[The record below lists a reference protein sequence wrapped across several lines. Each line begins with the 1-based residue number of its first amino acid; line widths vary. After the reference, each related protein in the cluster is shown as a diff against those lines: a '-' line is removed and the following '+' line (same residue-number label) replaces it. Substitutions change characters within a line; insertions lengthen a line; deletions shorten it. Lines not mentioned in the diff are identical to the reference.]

1 MESIRITEGNILQ
14 VDLSKIENRIKEQEA
29 ILVTTLDFYEY
40 GPDDSRGLMKFWLE
54 YSRSIIQID
63 RMFVKKFS
71 MMKVS
76 KDKPLCHNTIK
87 AMRVCDNII
96 KFNFTQLLDLCS
108 DAVIAGYIDEQW
120 YLNKAMHFKVV
131 LEIMTEEDRL
141 FYK

>member
-14 VDLSKIENRIKEQEA
+14 VDLSTIENRIKEQEA
-29 ILVTTLDFYEY
+29 LIVTTLDCYEY

-54 YSRSIIQID
+54 YSRLNIQTD

-71 MMKVS
+71 MMKAS

-96 KFNFTQLLDLCS
+96 KFNHTQALDLCS
-108 DAVIAGYIDEQW
+108 DAVIAGYVEEQW

-131 LEIMTEEDRL
+131 LEIMAEEDRL